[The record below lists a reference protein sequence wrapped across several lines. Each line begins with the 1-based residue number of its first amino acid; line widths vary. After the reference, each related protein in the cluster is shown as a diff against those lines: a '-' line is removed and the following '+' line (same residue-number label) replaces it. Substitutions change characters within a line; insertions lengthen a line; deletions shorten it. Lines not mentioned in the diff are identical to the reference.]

1 MEGCVFNVQKYS
13 VHDGPGIRTIVF
25 LKGCPLHCKWC
36 CNPES
41 QLAKPQIA
49 YNPEKCIG
57 DVCMLCAQVC
67 PQKNMSL
74 LDTNKVWLITKIVF
88 IVLHVQKL
96 VLQKQSVYM
105 GNITM
110 PSILLIK

>member
-41 QLAKPQIA
+41 QLAQPQIA

-57 DVCMLCAQVC
+57 KVCMLCAEACPEHLISLFEEKNRVC
-67 PQKNMSL
+67 LQFYKKESFYRICFPQDLFREQENYK
-74 LDTNKVWLITKIVF
+74 W
-88 IVLHVQKL
+88 
-96 VLQKQSVYM
+96 
-105 GNITM
+105 
-110 PSILLIK
+110 IKMR

>member
-41 QLAKPQIA
+41 QLAHPQIA
-49 YNPEKCIG
+49 YNPENVSGMC
-57 DVCMLCAQVC
+57 VCFAPMYAH
-67 PQKNMSL
+67 K
-74 LDTNKVWLITKIVF
+74 KICLF
-88 IVLHVQKL
+88 
-96 VLQKQSVYM
+96 
-105 GNITM
+105 
-110 PSILLIK
+110 